1 MKAFDWVSAAC
12 WQTRTQP
19 RETLRPG
26 VGLPEDGACV
36 EKSSPSRSFWPR
48 ASMGERRSRSSHLT
62 KAATGPG
69 TLPERPRAR
78 HVPGGRHPPGSPEFW
93 NAAKRIAQDPR
104 HRTWEFRRIHSRIA
118 ADCRSWHWSAWERL
132 GRHTPLS
139 PPTDFIPHH
148 AEGSAR
154 HSKPY
159 EEVVLPPL
167 DHSLV
172 GLHPLRL
179 EQALLGPIVD
189 PTLQIA
195 FPTQR
200 P

>member
-1 MKAFDWVSAAC
+1 MKAFDYASAAC

-26 VGLPEDGACV
+26 VGLPEDGACLKNRV
-36 EKSSPSRSFWPR
+36 PAAVSGPVLHGGTAFAEFSYQQGRDRPGDTLRTASRPPR
-48 ASMGERRSRSSHLT
+48 SRRSS
-62 KAATGPG
+62 
-69 TLPERPRAR
+69 
-78 HVPGGRHPPGSPEFW
+78 PPGSPEFW

-118 ADCRSWHWSAWERL
+118 ADCRSWHWSTWERL
-132 GRHTPLS
+132 GRRTPLS

-172 GLHPLRL
+172 GLHPLHL